1 MHRWILAL
9 SLALGPEWLPAVEA
23 ARLDYLVSEPE
34 LDQPYHSRILVTDAF
49 VRLDEG
55 DDDGAYTLYNRV
67 SHRIVNV
74 DPEEET
80 VLVLSPPRRQPQP
93 PGDLALDHSLIPQ
106 PDAPEVAG
114 RHPQRLELKASGRL
128 CRVVMVV
135 PGTMEKA
142 LQGLRELRLALA
154 RLQGA
159 PDPGMDLC
167 EQAELIYA
175 PTRYLDHGLPI
186 SDQRAGQTRLLIGFD
201 RALEMDDRFFEV
213 PADYRLVAPPPL
225 QEEVR

>member
-67 SHRIVNV
+67 SHRIFNV

-80 VLVLSPPRRQPQP
+80 VLVLVPPKRRPSPPAE
-93 PGDLALDHSLIPQ
+93 LALDQQLIPQ

-114 RHPQRLELKASGRL
+114 RRPRKLELFADGRL
-128 CRVVMVV
+128 CRVVMVA
-135 PGTMEKA
+135 PGLMEKA

-159 PDPGMDLC
+159 TADPSMDSC
-167 EQAELIYA
+167 ERAELILA
-175 PTRYLDHGLPI
+175 PTRHLDQGLPL
-186 SDQRAGQTRLLIGFD
+186 SDHRAGQTRLLVNFD
-201 RALEMDDRFFEV
+201 RAVEVDDRLFEV
-213 PADYRLVAPPPL
+213 PDHYRRVEPPPI
-225 QEEVR
+225 